1 MRKEDLYK
9 LVLANK
15 PAQKSYKIDSMLAS
29 HGHTVLRIP
38 PYMCELSAIELIW
51 AQMKRI
57 VRENNV
63 TGDLSLQAL
72 NNIAKYAIASI
83 TKDDWKRCC
92 DYVKKLEDSYWETD
106 GRLPDVIDSII
117 ISGDGFSTDSD
128 SENNSDSDDSDNC
141 DTSDDQT
148 SSHLRMSDLSD
159 LATPLSP

>member
-1 MRKEDLYK
+1 
-9 LVLANK
+9 
-15 PAQKSYKIDSMLAS
+15 MLAS
-29 HGHTVLRIP
+29 HGHTVLRLL

-72 NNIAKYAIASI
+72 NNTAKYAIASK

-92 DYVKKLEDSYWETD
+92 DHVKKLEDSYWETD

-128 SENNSDSDDSDNC
+128 SENNSDSDDSN
-141 DTSDDQT
+141 DQT
-148 SSHLRMSDLSD
+148 SSFLRMSDLSD

>member
-1 MRKEDLYK
+1 MAAEKNVHRDLT
-9 LVLANK
+9 
-15 PAQKSYKIDSMLAS
+15 MLAL
-29 HGHTVLRIP
+29 HGHTVLRLP
-38 PYMCELSAIELIW
+38 PYMCELSAIQLIW

-63 TGDLSLQAL
+63 TGDLLLQAL

-83 TKDDWKRCC
+83 TKDDWKHCC
-92 DYVKKLEDSYWETD
+92 DHVKKLEDSYWETD

-128 SENNSDSDDSDNC
+128 NNSDSDDSDNC
-141 DTSDDQT
+141 DTSDNQT
-148 SSHLRMSDLSD
+148 SSFLRMSDLSD